1 MKKIF
6 LFLSVL
12 LLTSCTSANS
22 NLPVAQKTPEPIK
35 NQTTPVTTGSYKV
48 RMDFSDA
55 TIDGKAYLYAL
66 PNIVVNKNG
75 TEAIF
80 GNLTIK
86 SGNKTFSGYLLAG
99 KDGKIYMQEYNV
111 NKPTTLS
118 MSDAIS
124 CYDVGSW
131 SKSGTLDTTKAE
143 IVNFEPNANYTYD
156 AVVTTNT
163 TTNPYLTLISSKEV
177 TSVDKKRS
185 DMLSIA
191 K

>member
-12 LLTSCTSANS
+12 LLTSCTSPNS
-22 NLPVAQKTPEPIK
+22 TLPVTQKIPDPIK
-35 NQTTPVTTGSYKV
+35 NQTTPVENSLYKV

-55 TIDGKAYLYAL
+55 TIDGKAYMYAL
-66 PNIVVNKNG
+66 PNIVVNKNS
-75 TEAIF
+75 TDTVF

-99 KDGKIYMQEYNV
+99 KDGKIYMQEYKA

-118 MSDAIS
+118 MSDSIS

-131 SKSGTLDTTKAE
+131 SKSGTLDVTKAE
-143 IVNFEPNANYTYD
+143 LVNFEPNTNYTYD
-156 AVVTTNT
+156 AVVTTNA
-163 TTNPYLTLISSKEV
+163 TTNPYLTLTSTKEV
-177 TSVDKKRS
+177 TPVDKKRS